1 MVYCQSYFSFYLQ
14 GLDHD
19 AEQDCS
25 GYYSIN
31 ASILRTQL
39 RRPSR
44 KSGTNVLVVLIVFC
58 HFRNLFFL
66 KLLSMF
72 SSSFSY
78 PSKTGPLTSPFLAEH
93 SSASGRRLEHRSLC
107 DPEPRHQYRPP
118 WEWNPYPTN
127 GPIASPTCF
136 DFPQDHQGLSS
147 PSGVIFSPSDRFLY
161 APSGPHF
168 QRGFPAEPRALLG
181 RYSAFGSDSQLL
193 FHDGRNRVL
202 PPGFDQFF
210 DYAAEGMQA
219 KERITPGSRP
229 GQVDPAEWLRS
240 PDGESSEERAGTDS
254 LEAPEKEDA
263 HSSGG
268 CGESQA
274 QSKSF
279 KPLLS

>member
-1 MVYCQSYFSFYLQ
+1 
-14 GLDHD
+14 
-19 AEQDCS
+19 
-25 GYYSIN
+25 
-31 ASILRTQL
+31 
-39 RRPSR
+39 
-44 KSGTNVLVVLIVFC
+44 
-58 HFRNLFFL
+58 
-66 KLLSMF
+66 MF

-107 DPEPRHQYRPP
+107 DHEPRHQYRPP

-136 DFPQDHQGLSS
+136 DFPQDHQGLPS
-147 PSGVIFSPSDRFLY
+147 PSGVIFNPSERFLY

-193 FHDGRNRVL
+193 FHDGRSRVL

-210 DYAAEGMQA
+210 DYATEGMQA

-229 GQVDPAEWLRS
+229 GQVDPPEWLRT

-254 LEAPEKEDA
+254 VEAPEEKEDA

-279 KPLLS
+279 KTLFSVCSKDS

>member
-1 MVYCQSYFSFYLQ
+1 
-14 GLDHD
+14 
-19 AEQDCS
+19 
-25 GYYSIN
+25 
-31 ASILRTQL
+31 
-39 RRPSR
+39 
-44 KSGTNVLVVLIVFC
+44 
-58 HFRNLFFL
+58 
-66 KLLSMF
+66 MF

-118 WEWNPYPTN
+118 WEWNPYPTS
-127 GPIASPTCF
+127 GAIASPTCF
-136 DFPQDHQGLSS
+136 DFPQDHQGLPS
-147 PSGVIFSPSDRFLY
+147 PSGVIFNPSDRFLY

-193 FHDGRNRVL
+193 FHDARNRVL
-202 PPGFDQFF
+202 PPAFDQFF

-219 KERITPGSRP
+219 KERIPPGGRP

-254 LEAPEKEDA
+254 VEAPEDKEDA

-279 KPLLS
+279 KTLLEYGAFPYVAKTFNIIIVVNRGLISV